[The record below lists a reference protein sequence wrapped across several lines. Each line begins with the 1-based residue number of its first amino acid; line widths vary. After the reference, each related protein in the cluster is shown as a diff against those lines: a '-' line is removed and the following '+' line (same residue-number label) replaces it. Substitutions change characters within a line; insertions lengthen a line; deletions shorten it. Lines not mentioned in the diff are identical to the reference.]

1 MKPRGVHAIKH
12 HAQGP
17 DRHNHNYPLESRL
30 CQDRLSEKNLRVIG
44 RWPPGLRNQGG
55 DKDNRA
61 IPGNLL
67 KVAAT
72 PGENLAVKLESVI
85 ARHGRSEEHTSEL
98 QSL

>member
-1 MKPRGVHAIKH
+1 MKARGVQFIQTQ
-12 HAQGP
+12 AQGP

-44 RWPPGLRNQGG
+44 RRPPGLRDQRG
-55 DKDNRA
+55 DKDNGA

-85 ARHGRSEEHTSEL
+85 ARNGDERRAVR
-98 QSL
+98 QMPQ